1 MNLIVTQLYEAYET
15 EEQYLECT
23 HKIKCH
29 CWKFINSH
37 CILINNS
44 IKIDYDE
51 YIDLLIE
58 EEYNITYNRQPGEY
72 LKRQLEINENKER
85 KQKKE
90 KEIKIRTEWIKIFN
104 N

>member
-51 YIDLLIE
+51 YID
-58 EEYNITYNRQPGEY
+58 
-72 LKRQLEINENKER
+72 
-85 KQKKE
+85 
-90 KEIKIRTEWIKIFN
+90 
-104 N
+104 